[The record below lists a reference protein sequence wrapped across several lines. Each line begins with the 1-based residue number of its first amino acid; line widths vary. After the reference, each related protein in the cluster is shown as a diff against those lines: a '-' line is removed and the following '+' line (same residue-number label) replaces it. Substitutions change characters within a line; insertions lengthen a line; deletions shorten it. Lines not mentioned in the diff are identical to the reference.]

1 MRHLST
7 GQSPSLHEMRAALPV
22 FGPILKGSWVVNK
35 GSFKGSFKG
44 IYRDSIRV
52 YHNTAFL
59 VASHPGP
66 PPPPGTQ
73 NPESGPRTLD
83 PGPGTR
89 NPGHGNPHPDS
100 EPGFRVWGGPGP
112 RPETR
117 NPGPRTR
124 HLAPGTR
131 NQEPGTGKHP
141 GPGTGKTRAGT
152 RDPGPGTRNPGPG
165 PLRARKTISPGIW
178 FMGSYRWGY
187 KSPIMGYKYGCPTY
201 NPTYNYP

>member
-7 GQSPSLHEMRAALPV
+7 GQSPSLQEMRAALPV

-66 PPPPGTQ
+66 PPPR
-73 NPESGPRTLD
+73 NPEPRIRTQD

-89 NPGHGNPHPDS
+89 NP
-100 EPGFRVWGGPGP
+100 EPGTRKPTPGFGTGVPGLGGAGT
-112 RPETR
+112 ETR
-117 NPGPRTR
+117 NPEPGTPEPGNP
-124 HLAPGTR
+124 APGTR
-131 NQEPGTGKHP
+131 NPEPGTGNREAPRTRNREDP
-141 GPGTGKTRAGT
+141 GRN
-152 RDPGPGTRNPGPG
+152 PGPGTRNPGPG
-165 PLRARKTISPGIW
+165 PLRARKTISPRLGIRASLGEEACAV
-178 FMGSYRWGY
+178 MYAVCSHE
-187 KSPIMGYKYGCPTY
+187 SM
-201 NPTYNYP
+201 